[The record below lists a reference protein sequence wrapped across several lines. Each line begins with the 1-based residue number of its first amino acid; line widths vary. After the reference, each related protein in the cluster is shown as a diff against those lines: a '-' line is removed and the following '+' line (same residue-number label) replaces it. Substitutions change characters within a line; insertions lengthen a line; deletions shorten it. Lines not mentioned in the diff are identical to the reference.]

1 MSLASQGHSG
11 GLDGIYAYFVFA
23 TMADAM
29 PQVTLLMR
37 SLTGGGAERVMFN
50 LAVEL
55 ARRGVRVDIVTTIA
69 EQALPS
75 DAPET
80 LQLITLKCWQ
90 LGRWSIDWS
99 QPVLRTFV
107 RWGALVDYLRRVEP
121 PVLLS
126 AMHYLNEV
134 AILATKLAK
143 VKTRCI
149 VSEHTNLSLESRYV
163 EQWQGRFSPV
173 SVRCLYPFAD
183 QVVAVSRGV
192 AADLASFARLA
203 PQDIPVLYN
212 PVLSEKLYRQS
223 EETVEHPWLQPNAAP
238 VVMGMGRFVRQKNFG
253 LLLQAFALLLLDRP
267 DVRLMLV
274 GGGRDRVALEEM
286 AEELG
291 IRDRVAFLDFVDN
304 PAAYLKR
311 AQVLALSSSWEGL
324 PTVIIEALALGCPV
338 VATDCPSGPA
348 ELLAER
354 RGHLVPPG
362 NPQAM
367 AKVLAVALDQPAKAV
382 DPDWLQQFEVEQA
395 VERYAHVLGIPLP
408 EPAVAEL
415 QLVK

>member
-1 MSLASQGHSG
+1 
-11 GLDGIYAYFVFA
+11 
-23 TMADAM
+23 MADAM

-50 LAVEL
+50 LALGL

-80 LQLITLKCWQ
+80 LQLITLERWQ
-90 LGRWSIDWS
+90 LGRWSIDWP

-134 AILATKLAK
+134 AILATKLARG
-143 VKTRCI
+143 KTRCI
-149 VSEHTNLSLESRYV
+149 VAEHTNLSLESRYV
-163 EQWQGRFSPV
+163 EQWQARFSPV
-173 SVRCLYPFAD
+173 SVRCLYSFAD

-192 AADLASFARLA
+192 AADLAPFARLD
-203 PQDIPVLYN
+203 PQDISVLYN
-212 PVLSEKLYRQS
+212 PVLSEALYKQS
-223 EETVEHPWLQPNAAP
+223 EETVEHPWLQANAAP

-267 DVRLMLV
+267 EVRLMLV

-354 RGHLVPPG
+354 RGRLVPPG

-382 DPDWLQQFEVEQA
+382 DPNWLQQFEVEQA

-408 EPAVAEL
+408 EPVGAEL